1 MTVFY
6 FGSGSYMKGKRDEIL
21 DCLDDLIFEFIG
33 KSKNARIRDKDTARL
48 RIQYANS
55 LARLISSYNQLLK
68 DTELESIAEELEALR
83 HDFEEDKKKY
93 S

>member
-1 MTVFY
+1 
-6 FGSGSYMKGKRDEIL
+6 MKGKRDEIL

-33 KSKNARIRDKDTARL
+33 KSKNARIRDKDTAKL
-48 RIQYANS
+48 RIQYSNA

-68 DTELESIAEELEALR
+68 DSELEEIQQQLEELQNEFNESKKR
-83 HDFEEDKKKY
+83 FEKSKGRNG